1 MREDYS
7 LISRRWAIVVRRRLE
22 LKPGRS
28 PGLVVSSYAGFTM
41 TELIVV
47 IVIVGILVAVAL
59 PRWVGDTGFENRG
72 LRDETAASLRYA
84 QKSAIASR
92 RQVCL
97 AFTANGM
104 TATVATAFAGPCS
117 VDLPGPSGGQLQVA
131 ARGGAT
137 YSTQPGAAL
146 TFDPQGRPTG
156 RTVITVQGLPSVLD
170 LVVEAETGYVH

>member
-1 MREDYS
+1 MRS
-7 LISRRWAIVVRRRLE
+7 KTPRALSRGVF
-22 LKPGRS
+22 
-28 PGLVVSSYAGFTM
+28 SSERGERGFTL

-47 IVIVGILVAVAL
+47 IVVAGILVAAL
-59 PRWVGDTGFENRG
+59 LLRGGGDTGFEARA

-97 AFTANGM
+97 SFAANGM
-104 TATVATAFAGPCS
+104 TATVATVFSGACG
-117 VDLPGPSGGQLQVA
+117 VVLPGPSGGPLQVV

-137 YSTQPGAAL
+137 YSSHPGTTL
-146 TFDPQGRPTG
+146 TFDPQGRPPG
-156 RTVITVQGLPSVLD
+156 RTVISVQGLPSSLD